1 MIKKYYW
8 AIAVAAAFVAGTMT
22 TGGVVYASFDQCSN
36 DPPQGISDGRPF
48 LEIWQA
54 ICDLETQVDSN
65 EDSAILG
72 FYTIRDDVSLSDF
85 TAPTRISHRVLCDE
99 GDVATGGGFRAND
112 GADFNG
118 NVQVTDSRP
127 LGTFAG
133 ENDSGWNTQLTLLN
147 DVSDTYF
154 VFVVC
159 ADFDPPHD
167 NAD

>member
-22 TGGVVYASFDQCSN
+22 TGGVVYAGVDQCSN

-54 ICDLETQVDSN
+54 ICDLETQVDSI
-65 EDSAILG
+65 EGSDILG
-72 FYTIRDDVSLSDF
+72 FYTIRDDVLLSDF
-85 TAPTRISHRVLCDE
+85 TAPTRVSQEILCDE

-112 GADFNG
+112 RADLIG
-118 NVQVTDSRP
+118 NVQVNDSRP
-127 LGTFAG
+127 LGTFVS
-133 ENDSGWNTQLTLLN
+133 EDDSGWSTELTLLN

-159 ADFDPPHD
+159 ADFDPPHN